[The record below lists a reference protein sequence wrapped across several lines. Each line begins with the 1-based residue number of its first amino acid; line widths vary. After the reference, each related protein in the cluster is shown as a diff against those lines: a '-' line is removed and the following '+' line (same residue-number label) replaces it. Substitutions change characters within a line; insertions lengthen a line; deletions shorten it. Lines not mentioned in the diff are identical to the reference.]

1 MQCYYLRR
9 ITYYS
14 GYSSAEELIRSGK
27 NILSVSTKKYNEKN
41 AKKSLQKKSDVYVAD
56 SVVIFGN
63 ITKKH
68 ECFLRT
74 ITNFAKNVKQT

>member
-1 MQCYYLRR
+1 MQRKVY
-9 ITYYS
+9 
-14 GYSSAEELIRSGK
+14 
-27 NILSVSTKKYNEKN
+27 
-41 AKKSLQKKSDVYVAD
+41 KKSAVYVAD

>member
-1 MQCYYLRR
+1 MLLFAENYILFRVFGCRR
-9 ITYYS
+9 INSVEKKYFIS
-14 GYSSAEELIRSGK
+14 LDKK
-27 NILSVSTKKYNEKN
+27 NIIKKCKEKFTKKS
-41 AKKSLQKKSDVYVAD
+41 AVCVAD

>member
-1 MQCYYLRR
+1 MLLFAENYILFRVFGCRR
-9 ITYYS
+9 I
-14 GYSSAEELIRSGK
+14 
-27 NILSVSTKKYNEKN
+27 NSVEKKHFISLDKKYNEKN
-41 AKKSLQKKSDVYVAD
+41 AKKSLQKKSAVYVAD